1 MRRELA
7 DLKKSVAAGSTTECE
22 NYTTIRLVTL
32 VEQFFR
38 IMIRDGRLKDYK
50 LNNPKMNQ
58 ISSSVMGDIF
68 KHHVKKPG
76 FAKVDYDE
84 TICRFY
90 SITANVGP
98 CKFFGDSRVIQFPN
112 VQEIDRLVNHI
123 LGVPDNDISEWIYAH
138 TQTFQH
144 VYRVQ
149 YYAGNMFKDKGTIS
163 RYTKFFDT
171 RHVLVHTLNPRP
183 PATSNHFDMVEDLFD
198 RVERENPQHP

>member
-1 MRRELA
+1 MRGELV
-7 DLKKSVAAGSTTECE
+7 DLKKSVAVGSTAECE
-22 NYTTIRLVTL
+22 NYTAIRLVTL

-38 IMIRDGRLKDYK
+38 VMIKDGRLKDYK
-50 LNNPKMNQ
+50 RYNTKMNR

-76 FAKVDYDE
+76 FTKVDYDE

-90 SITANVGP
+90 SVAANAGP
-98 CKFFGDSRVIQFPN
+98 CKFFGDSRVVEFPN
-112 VQEIDRLVNHI
+112 VREIDRLVSHI
-123 LGVPDNDISEWIYAH
+123 LGAPDNDISEWSYAH

-149 YYAGNMFKDKGTIS
+149 RYAGNMFKTKNAIS

-171 RHVLVHTLNPRP
+171 RHVLVHTLNPRSP
-183 PATSNHFDMVEDLFD
+183 TTSDYFGMVEDLFD
-198 RVERENPQHP
+198 KVERENPQNP